1 MRTEQRK
8 IVREAVSNQNL
19 LIGNLA
25 LLNAPFNYDRWHKVD
40 NTNVETCTDFISLFE
55 VNLVAAAFM
64 GRDLTNLGLKEEPFQ
79 DNFFKIGLYDEIW
92 CALAEDV
99 YNSCSTTPT
108 VNCEKIF
115 YYVINSCKSEGSNGQ
130 HWATIVMTIGA
141 H

>member
-92 CALAEDV
+92 CA
-99 YNSCSTTPT
+99 STAPSLKMYIIR
-108 VNCEKIF
+108 V
-115 YYVINSCKSEGSNGQ
+115 Q
-130 HWATIVMTIGA
+130 QLQL
-141 H
+141 